1 MAFLLDT
8 CVWID
13 VERAA
18 LAPGDVAV
26 LTRGE
31 DVYLSPVTLAELRFG
46 AEIASP
52 ELRQQRLAALARI
65 ETRPLLSIDRTTG
78 QVFGSLTAQL
88 HLAGRR
94 HRARVQ
100 DLWLAS
106 QAIQHGCS
114 LLTRNVRDF
123 ANLPGLQVLPYSL
136 RSRAS

>member
-13 VERAA
+13 VERAV

-31 DVYLSPVTLAELRFG
+31 EVYLSPVTLAELRFG
-46 AEIASP
+46 AEIAAP
-52 ELRQQRLAALARI
+52 ALRQQRLAALARI

-78 QVFGSLTAQL
+78 LVFGSLTAQL
-88 HLAGRR
+88 HLSAHR

-123 ANLPGLQVLPYSL
+123 DDLPGLQVEPYAL
-136 RSRAS
+136 RPRPS